1 MVRFNPG
8 KRHKLFTKKRKEMKD
23 KKQRELFR
31 IYCEN
36 ESMFILFGFSEAKR
50 KEYCEQQYEDEKLF
64 KRDPEKYIEMYF
76 WFPVKIGTG
85 FSGWFN
91 STFGNNIN

>member
-1 MVRFNPG
+1 
-8 KRHKLFTKKRKEMKD
+8 MKD

-50 KEYCEQQYEDEKLF
+50 KEYCEQQYEYEKLF

-76 WFPVKIGTG
+76 
-85 FSGWFN
+85 
-91 STFGNNIN
+91 

>member
-1 MVRFNPG
+1 MWFGSIPKNG
-8 KRHKLFTKKRKEMKD
+8 TNYSLKIRKEMKD

-76 WFPVKIGTG
+76 
-85 FSGWFN
+85 
-91 STFGNNIN
+91 